1 MLGTLKGGLGVMQN
15 ISNADFPEGIN
26 DSLIN
31 NELGLANQNS
41 KGSLGT
47 GAYNFYNS
55 NKTAQGGK
63 ILNIENVL
71 N

>member
-1 MLGTLKGGLGVMQN
+1 M
-15 ISNADFPEGIN
+15 SNADFPEGIN

-41 KGSLGT
+41 KGSFGT